1 MARLVCAGEGQQK
14 MSGKGTVL
22 VTGASRGIGAAC
34 ARLLARD
41 GYDVAINYA
50 RSADAAEA
58 LANDVIAGGR
68 KAIAVKAD
76 VGTEADVERM
86 FGTLDAEMPP
96 LAGLVNNAGILFT
109 KARLDEMGPDRIND
123 TLRIN
128 VTGSFMCARQAIR
141 RMSTKYGG
149 NGGAIVN
156 LSSAAARL
164 GSPNEFIDYAASKGA
179 IDAMT
184 LGLSKEVAA
193 EGVRVNAVR
202 PGLIHTDIHA
212 SSGQPDRVE
221 RLQQFVPM
229 ARGGSAEEVAET
241 IVWLMSDKASY
252 VTGALLDVAGGR

>member
-1 MARLVCAGEGQQK
+1 

-34 ARLLARD
+34 VKLLARD

-50 RSADAAEA
+50 RSADAAET
-58 LANDVIAGGR
+58 LAQQVRAAGR
-68 KAIAVKAD
+68 KAVTIKAD
-76 VGTEADVERM
+76 VGYEAEVIALFRAVDEA
-86 FGTLDAEMPP
+86 LPP
-96 LAGLVNNAGILFT
+96 LAGLVNNAGILFS
-109 KARLDEMGPDRIND
+109 KARLDEMGETRIND
-123 TLRIN
+123 TLRVN
-128 VTGSFMCARQAIR
+128 VTGSILCAREAIR
-141 RMSTKYGG
+141 RMSTRHGG

-156 LSSAAARL
+156 MSSAAARL

-193 EGVRVNAVR
+193 EGIRVNAVR

-229 ARGGSAEEVAET
+229 GRGGSAEEVAET
-241 IVWLMSDKASY
+241 VCWLMSDAASY
-252 VTGALLDVAGGR
+252 VTGALVDVTGGR

>member
-1 MARLVCAGEGQQK
+1 
-14 MSGKGTVL
+14 MSDRGTVL

-34 ARLLARD
+34 VRLLARD
-41 GYDVAINYA
+41 GFDVAINYA
-50 RSADAAEA
+50 RSADAANA
-58 LANDVIAGGR
+58 LVGEVRAAGF
-68 KAIAVKAD
+68 KAIAIKAD

-86 FGTLDAEMPP
+86 FDTLDAEMPP
-96 LAGLVNNAGILFT
+96 LAGLINNAGILFT
-109 KARLDEMGPDRIND
+109 KARLDEMGPERIND
-123 TLRIN
+123 TLRVN

-141 RMSTKYGG
+141 RMSTRYGG

-164 GSPNEFIDYAASKGA
+164 GAPNEFIDYAASKGA

-193 EGVRVNAVR
+193 EGIRVNAIR

-221 RLQQFVPM
+221 RLQHNVPIG
-229 ARGGSAEEVAET
+229 RGGSAEEVAET
-241 IVWLMSDKASY
+241 IVWLLSDKASY

>member
-1 MARLVCAGEGQQK
+1 MD
-14 MSGKGTVL
+14 SKGTVL

-34 ARLLARD
+34 VRLLARD

-50 RSADAAEA
+50 RSADAADA
-58 LANDVIAGGR
+58 LAQEVKAAGR
-68 KAIAVKAD
+68 QAVTVKAD
-76 VGTEADVERM
+76 VGVEAEVISM
-86 FGTLDAEMPP
+86 FRALDSEMPP
-96 LAGLVNNAGILFT
+96 LAGLVNNAGILFA

-123 TLRIN
+123 TLRVN
-128 VTGSFMCARQAIR
+128 VTGSFMCAREAIR

-149 NGGAIVN
+149 NGGSIVN
-156 LSSAAARL
+156 LSSAAARI

-184 LGLSKEVAA
+184 LGLSKEVGG
-193 EGVRVNAVR
+193 EGIRVNAVR

-229 ARGGSAEEVAET
+229 GRGGSAEEVAEAV
-241 IVWLMSDKASY
+241 VWLISPAASY
-252 VTGALLDVAGGR
+252 VTGALVDVAGGR

>member
-1 MARLVCAGEGQQK
+1 

-34 ARLLARD
+34 VKLLARD
-41 GYDVAINYA
+41 EYDVAINYA
-50 RSADAAEA
+50 RSADAAQT
-58 LANDVIAGGR
+58 LAQQVRAAGR
-68 KAIAVKAD
+68 KAVTIKAD
-76 VGTEADVERM
+76 VGYEAEVIALFRAVDEA
-86 FGTLDAEMPP
+86 LPP
-96 LAGLVNNAGILFT
+96 LAGLVNNAGILFS
-109 KARLDEMGPDRIND
+109 KARLDEMGETRIND
-123 TLRIN
+123 TLRVN
-128 VTGSFMCARQAIR
+128 VTGSILCAREAIR
-141 RMSTKYGG
+141 RMSTRHGG

-156 LSSAAARL
+156 MSSAAARL

-193 EGVRVNAVR
+193 EGIRVNAVR

-229 ARGGSAEEVAET
+229 GRGGSAEEVAET
-241 IVWLMSDKASY
+241 VCWLMSDAASY
-252 VTGALLDVAGGR
+252 VTGALVDVTGGR